1 MKVDFNKMNK
11 WQKIKYVQERNG
23 YIEDNIGYDDNGNE
37 FRDDEGLALQVN
49 ATKIQVR
56 ADASDYIEE
65 TCELADSLMQK
76 ILADKYEDN
85 IIGNDDD
92 GYCYTEDGQD
102 FFNELLDELEN
113 FLGKFGVVNGTAY
126 ENEEYI

>member
-23 YIEDNIGYDDNGNE
+23 YIEDSIGYDDNGNE

-65 TCELADSLMQK
+65 TCELADSLMQR

-85 IIGNDDD
+85 IQGNDDE
-92 GYCYTEDGQD
+92 GYRYTEDGQN
-102 FFNELLDELEN
+102 FFDELLGELEN
-113 FLGKFGVVNGTAY
+113 FLGKFGVVNETEY

>member
-1 MKVDFNKMNK
+1 MKVDFNKMSK

-23 YIEDNIGYDDNGNE
+23 YIEDNMGYDDNGNE

-65 TCELADSLMQK
+65 TCELADSLMQR
-76 ILADKYEDN
+76 ILADKYEDS
-85 IIGNDDD
+85 IQGNDDE
-92 GYCYTEDGQD
+92 GYRYTEDGQD
-102 FFNELLDELEN
+102 FFNELLEELES
-113 FLGKFGVVNGTAY
+113 FLAKFGVVNGTAY

>member
-49 ATKIQVR
+49 ATKIQLH
-56 ADASDYIEE
+56 ADASEFIEHTCDFADY
-65 TCELADSLMQK
+65 LMQK
-76 ILADKYEDN
+76 ILADKYEDYMQ
-85 IIGNDDD
+85 GNDDD
-92 GYCYTEDGQD
+92 GYSYTEDGQD
-102 FFNELLDELEN
+102 FFNELLEDVEH
-113 FLGKFGVVNGTAY
+113 FLAKFGVVNGTAY

>member
-76 ILADKYEDN
+76 ILADKYQNN

-102 FFNELLDELEN
+102 FFNELLNELEN

-126 ENEEYI
+126 KNEEYI

>member
-49 ATKIQVR
+49 AIKIQVR
-56 ADASDYIEE
+56 ADASDYVGE
-65 TCELADSLMQK
+65 TCELADSLMQR

-85 IIGNDDD
+85 IQGNDDE
-92 GYCYTEDGQD
+92 GYRYTEDGQN
-102 FFNELLDELEN
+102 FFDELLGELEN
-113 FLGKFGVVNGTAY
+113 FLGKFGVVNETEY

>member
-1 MKVDFNKMNK
+1 MKVYFNKMNK

-49 ATKIQVR
+49 AIKIQVR

-65 TCELADSLMQK
+65 TCELADSLMQR

-85 IIGNDDD
+85 IQGNDDE
-92 GYCYTEDGQD
+92 GYRYTEDGQD

>member
-1 MKVDFNKMNK
+1 MKVDFNKMSK

-65 TCELADSLMQK
+65 TCELADSLMQR
-76 ILADKYEDN
+76 ILTDKYEDS
-85 IIGNDDD
+85 IQGNDDE
-92 GYCYTEDGQD
+92 GYRYTEDGQD

>member
-37 FRDDEGLALQVN
+37 FRDDEGLALFVN
-49 ATKIQVR
+49 ATKIQLHAGASEFIEHTCDF
-56 ADASDYIEE
+56 ADY
-65 TCELADSLMQK
+65 LMQK
-76 ILADKYEDN
+76 ILADKYEDYMQ
-85 IIGNDDD
+85 GNDDD
-92 GYCYTEDGQD
+92 GYSYTEDGQD
-102 FFNELLDELEN
+102 LFNELLEDVEH

-126 ENEEYI
+126 EDEEYI